1 MFNTPSDNNMGHY
14 WINQQWLDK
23 LGLEAPTTIDELYD
37 VLVAFRDQD
46 PNGNGLKDELPILGL
61 ADKDRRNI
69 LQWIANAFIYE
80 YDLYKFAVEDDVV
93 FAPYDQPEYREALIY
108 IKKLVDEGL
117 LNTMAWTMTD
127 VELESLINPTNGEYT
142 IGVLAAPGDSDFAQ
156 GHNSIFDYVPIRP
169 LADATGRGGWAP
181 TTVDRTSY
189 GTYITADCD
198 KPLLAFRLLDF
209 IASSESYIR
218 QRWGECG
225 VDWQYVAEDNT
236 LPGMLG
242 GEARIEVINPKAY
255 SEINNQTWHNNNLL
269 ASEGYWQ
276 YALDLEDGS
285 WGSQVYKNLN
295 TIVQYYEEGKQPE
308 QVIYAVHLTEENE
321 ADFLDVDAS
330 IVDYYRTSRAN
341 FCNGVWDPSD
351 DAQWQSYIDGLAA
364 MGYYDVWIA
373 AAQESWDNSKK

>member
-1 MFNTPSDNNMGHY
+1 MKKIIALLLALVMVFALVACGSTAETTESAGEGQQNVDEGRLEKFASTEWDGSLPLVQEGEDNVITIGVLSNPNVLNFETNVYTKWLEEQTGLDLQFILFPGTSKDAATQISLMIAGGEKLPDVLYSFSGIKAASKEYVQDGYFLDLKPYFATNAYYTVKTMDAYYGTEGEVREQTEDYIISVITDATNNAIVGFPTVFNNPSDNNMGHY

-169 LADATGRGGWAP
+169 LADRKS
-181 TTVDRTSY
+181 V
-189 GTYITADCD
+189 
-198 KPLLAFRLLDF
+198 
-209 IASSESYIR
+209 
-218 QRWGECG
+218 
-225 VDWQYVAEDNT
+225 V
-236 LPGMLG
+236 
-242 GEARIEVINPKAY
+242 
-255 SEINNQTWHNNNLL
+255 
-269 ASEGYWQ
+269 
-276 YALDLEDGS
+276 
-285 WGSQVYKNLN
+285 
-295 TIVQYYEEGKQPE
+295 
-308 QVIYAVHLTEENE
+308 
-321 ADFLDVDAS
+321 
-330 IVDYYRTSRAN
+330 
-341 FCNGVWDPSD
+341 
-351 DAQWQSYIDGLAA
+351 
-364 MGYYDVWIA
+364 
-373 AAQESWDNSKK
+373 